1 MDTEFVPLLK
11 NKTGDI
17 TDASNYRAIA
27 ISNAESKL
35 LENITLQRIQS
46 SRDHFSC
53 YQLGFKK
60 EHSTSLCSYMLK
72 QTVEYYTYGR

>member
-11 NKTGDI
+11 NKTDDI
-17 TDASNYRAIA
+17 ADVNNYRAIA

-35 LENITLQRIQS
+35 LENVILQRIQS
-46 SRDHFSC
+46 SSNDVDC

-60 EHSTSLCSYMLK
+60 AIPLDCVRML
-72 QTVEYYTYGR
+72 

>member
-17 TDASNYRAIA
+17 ADVNNYRAIA

-35 LENITLQRIQS
+35 LENVIL
-46 SRDHFSC
+46 
-53 YQLGFKK
+53 
-60 EHSTSLCSYMLK
+60 
-72 QTVEYYTYGR
+72 